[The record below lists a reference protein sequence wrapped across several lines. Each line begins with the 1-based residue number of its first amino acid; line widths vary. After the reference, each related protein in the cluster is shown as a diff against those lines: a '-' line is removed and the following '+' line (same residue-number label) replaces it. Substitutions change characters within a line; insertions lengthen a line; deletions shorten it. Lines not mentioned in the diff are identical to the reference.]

1 MSLCSEK
8 QIANKAETCAT
19 MIFTIKAFESMFDG
33 VSCLPGC
40 FSMYRIEAPKSDTRL
55 GSYSRES

>member
-1 MSLCSEK
+1 
-8 QIANKAETCAT
+8 